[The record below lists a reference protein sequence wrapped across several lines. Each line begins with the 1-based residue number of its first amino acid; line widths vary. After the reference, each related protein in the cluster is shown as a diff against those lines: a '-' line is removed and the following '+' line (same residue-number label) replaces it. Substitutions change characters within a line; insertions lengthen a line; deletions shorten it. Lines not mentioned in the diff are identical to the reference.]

1 VQRITGEIQNTWN
14 NGALYIVA
22 FGVAVMLVVFGASY
36 WTTTRLR
43 REAAEL
49 REQIAADKETI
60 AMLHTGTWGV
70 NLIQGDKGERWIRL
84 KKGDA
89 IGSTVGWKTGEQG
102 IEIISGSGG
111 IVLPK

>member
-1 VQRITGEIQNTWN
+1 
-14 NGALYIVA
+14 
-22 FGVAVMLVVFGASY
+22 
-36 WTTTRLR
+36 
-43 REAAEL
+43 
-49 REQIAADKETI
+49 
-60 AMLHTGTWGV
+60 MLHTGTWGV

-89 IGSTVGWKTGEQG
+89 IGPTVGWKTGEQG